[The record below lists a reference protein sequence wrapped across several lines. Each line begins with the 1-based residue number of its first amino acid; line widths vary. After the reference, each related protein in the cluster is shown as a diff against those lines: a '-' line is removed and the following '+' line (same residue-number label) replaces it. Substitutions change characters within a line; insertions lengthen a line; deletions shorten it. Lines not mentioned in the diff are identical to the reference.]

1 MLFEVYLKETTN
13 INFNLARLRMIE
25 EQIEEMQEISTRKQT
40 IS

>member
-13 INFNLARLRMIE
+13 INFNWARLRMIE
-25 EQIEEMQEISTRKQT
+25 KQIEEMQEISTRKQT